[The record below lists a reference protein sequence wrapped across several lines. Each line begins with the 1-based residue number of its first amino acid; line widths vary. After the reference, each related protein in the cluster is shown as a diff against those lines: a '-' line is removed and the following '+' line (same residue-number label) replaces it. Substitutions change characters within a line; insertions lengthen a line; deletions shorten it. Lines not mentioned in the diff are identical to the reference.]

1 MMRYSVTVLFL
12 LFALLLGSCAG
23 AEPLRSGEHPP
34 VRLTVW
40 QTYWDRED
48 GAAEYA
54 ALRRQVEAV
63 SLFAVCYDENDAL
76 LVPDEVRTM
85 LAAQKKGKAETYLS
99 FTNDVLGK
107 KRVEKDREL
116 LRRILHDDAAI
127 DRNVDAI
134 VRMTHELGA
143 DGVELDYENFA
154 KEKPLLDRYMIF
166 TYRLI
171 VACVQ
176 QHLKLRIVL
185 EPSMPFDAGF
195 APGAEYVVML
205 YNLYGKHSGPGAKAE
220 RAFIEKTIER
230 MHALPGS
237 PSVAFATGGCLWQDH
252 HVIFGGGGEK
262 RFITQREAEE
272 LAARAHAE
280 PVRDEESA
288 ALHFTA
294 DIDGHKAE
302 VWYAD
307 SETLNAWIT
316 CAANQGIE
324 QVSIW
329 RMGGNHE
336 IGKVRSR

>member
-1 MMRYSVTVLFL
+1 
-12 LFALLLGSCAG
+12 
-23 AEPLRSGEHPP
+23 
-34 VRLTVW
+34 
-40 QTYWDRED
+40 
-48 GAAEYA
+48 
-54 ALRRQVEAV
+54 
-63 SLFAVCYDENDAL
+63 
-76 LVPDEVRTM
+76 
-85 LAAQKKGKAETYLS
+85 
-99 FTNDVLGK
+99 
-107 KRVEKDREL
+107 
-116 LRRILHDDAAI
+116 
-127 DRNVDAI
+127 
-134 VRMTHELGA
+134 
-143 DGVELDYENFA
+143 
-154 KEKPLLDRYMIF
+154 MIF

-288 ALHFTA
+288 ALHFAA
-294 DIDGHKAE
+294 DIDGHKTE